1 MRRKDKEI
9 KDKKE
14 IELIINKANV
24 CRIALSDNNM
34 PYIVPVNFGYKDNS
48 LYIHSATEGKKIE
61 IIKKNNDICFEIDI
75 AHEILQG
82 KSACHTT
89 MKYYSVIGYGKA
101 YLIDDSEEKIK
112 ALNNIIEHYL
122 PEIPHEYS
130 EKFLKKI
137 VIIKV
142 EIDNMTGKKSGY

>member
-14 IELIINKANV
+14 LELIIRKANV

-61 IIKKNNDICFEIDI
+61 IIKKNNNVCFEMDID
-75 AHEILQG
+75 HELSI
-82 KSACHTT
+82 SEAPCSCS
-89 MKYYSVIGYGKA
+89 MKYRSIIGFGKA
-101 YLIDDSEEKIK
+101 FIVEDLKEKQE
-112 ALNNIIEHYL
+112 ALDVIVNQYFPNTIYQ
-122 PEIPHEYS
+122 YN
-130 EKFLKKI
+130 EKRIRDVL
-137 VIIKV
+137 IIKV
-142 EIDNMTGKKSGY
+142 KINYMTGKKSE